1 MARSLTTWM
10 TIRYWIPGEINGSVG
25 SGVVINCWWGFVKL
39 AGSAETGGHTK
50 SCANRS
56 SRPWAPMKPGQVVVT
71 QHMLSRRWD
80 QQATI
85 LESCSNGHSYIV
97 KINGRSFPSRP
108 IATTEISQEVATLI
122 EILWSN
128 LTLAQNSSWIWLSA
142 GTPML
147 VLSSLA
153 RIIDWFL
160 SLLLL
165 S

>member
-56 SRPWAPMKPGQVVVT
+56 SRPWAWMKPGQVVIT

-97 KINGRSFPSRP
+97 KINGRSFPTPKPKSASSYYRDIPGGSHGTWRTKRIWRSMNNLSQTRP
-108 IATTEISQEVATLI
+108 TTK
-122 EILWSN
+122 
-128 LTLAQNSSWIWLSA
+128 SS
-142 GTPML
+142 
-147 VLSSLA
+147 VLG
-153 RIIDWFL
+153 R
-160 SLLLL
+160 
-165 S
+165 